1 MDEVPV
7 GMSAIGQIE
16 SSPTDLL
23 IAAIKTQNTSAAQSL
38 MAQFPK
44 AVHGLD
50 SQDGATPVHWAA
62 LFGNMELLETFANAD
77 AQLDIAIETSGMQP
91 IHWATVQGHTD
102 IVKFLAARGCDI
114 NSVDIK
120 KTTPLVIA
128 AQYDH
133 SILVFWLVKE
143 GADISKLDDCSDS
156 ALHWA
161 ACEPP

>member
-1 MDEVPV
+1 M

-91 IHWATVQGHTD
+91 IHWATVQGQRQRITMF
-102 IVKFLAARGCDI
+102 VRP
-114 NSVDIK
+114 
-120 KTTPLVIA
+120 TTVL
-128 AQYDH
+128 
-133 SILVFWLVKE
+133 
-143 GADISKLDDCSDS
+143 
-156 ALHWA
+156 
-161 ACEPP
+161 